1 MAEDR
6 SQNQTLLDKMT
17 SEVTPETSP
26 LLQFLTNNAKR
37 IMLVMAVCFIAVAGY
52 GVYSWQETQKLAAAQ
67 DSLTRI
73 LVVKDDADRLA
84 KLKAFAPSAPEAIR
98 GSVALAI
105 AHTAMQ
111 AKSYDDA
118 FQAWDRFSKDSTS
131 PLYTTAMIGKA
142 EALAL
147 QGKTAESI
155 AILESMS
162 LPADSEA
169 INLVNS
175 LIADLAEQSGNID
188 KAIAMCEKL
197 VVGMAERSPQEAD
210 FWRQKAA
217 SLRAGKS

>member
-1 MAEDR
+1 MAEDH

-37 IMLVMAVCFIAVAGY
+37 IMLVMAICFIAVAGY
-52 GVYSWQETQKLAAAQ
+52 GAYSWQETQKIATAQ
-67 DSLTRI
+67 ESLTRI
-73 LVVKDDADRLA
+73 LIVKDSVDRLA

-98 GSVALAI
+98 EAVALAI
-105 AHTAMQ
+105 AQTAMQ

-118 FQAWDRFSKDSTS
+118 FQAWETFAKDSKS
-131 PLYTTAMIGKA
+131 SLYTTAVIGKA
-142 EALAL
+142 ESLAL
-147 QGKTAESI
+147 QGKTTE
-155 AILESMS
+155 AITVLENSA

-169 INLVNS
+169 TNLVNA
-175 LIADLAEQSGNID
+175 LVADLAERSGNID

-197 VVGMAERSPQEAD
+197 VVGMAERSPEEAD